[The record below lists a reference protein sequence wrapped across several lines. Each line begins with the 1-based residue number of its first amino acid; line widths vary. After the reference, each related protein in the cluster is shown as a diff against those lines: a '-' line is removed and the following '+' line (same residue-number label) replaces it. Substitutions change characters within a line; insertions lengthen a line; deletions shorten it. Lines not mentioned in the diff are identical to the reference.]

1 MAKYGY
7 IRVSTKKQANK
18 GNSLED
24 QRNILIEEGVPAE
37 NIFVDKCTGTKME
50 RPEFDKLLAKLKKG
64 DELVVTKIDRFA
76 RTTVD
81 GIMTIR
87 DLVNRGVRVNILNMG
102 VADNTPMGKL
112 MVTILLAFAE
122 FERDMIIERTLAGK
136 EIAMQKED
144 YQNGRKTKRTP
155 EFEEYLTKVERG
167 EMTIKAACTELGIS
181 ANSFR
186 RYREAV

>member
-24 QRNILIEEGVPAE
+24 QRNVLINEGVPTK
-37 NIFVDKCTGTKME
+37 NIFVDKCTGTKMT
-50 RPEFDKLLAKLKKG
+50 RPEFDKLLDLLQKG

-81 GIMTIR
+81 GIVTMQG
-87 DLVNRGVRVNILNMG
+87 LVERGVRVNILNMG
-102 VADNTPMGKL
+102 IVDNTPMGKFIL
-112 MVTILLAFAE
+112 TILLAVAE
-122 FERDMIIERTLAGK
+122 LERNLIVERTQAGK
-136 EIAMQKED
+136 EIARQSGD
-144 YQNGRKTKRTP
+144 YQEGRKTKRTP
-155 EFEEYLTKVERG
+155 EFEEYLAKVERG
-167 EMTIKAACTELGIS
+167 EMTIKTACAELGIS
-181 ANSFR
+181 ANSWR

>member
-24 QRNILIEEGVPAE
+24 QRNILIDEGVPAE
-37 NIFVDKCTGTKME
+37 NLFVDKCTGTKMD
-50 RPEFDKLLAKLKKG
+50 RPEFDKLIALLKKG

-76 RTTVD
+76 RTSIE
-81 GIMTIR
+81 GSQMIR
-87 DLVNRGVRVNILNMG
+87 DLVDRGIRVNILNMG

-112 MVTILLAFAE
+112 LVTIVLAFAE
-122 FERDMIIERTLAGK
+122 FERDMIVERTQSGR
-136 EIAMQKED
+136 EIAKQNPD
-144 YQNGRKTKRTP
+144 YREGRPSKRTP
-155 EFEEYLTKVERG
+155 QFEEYLAKVERG
-167 EMTIKAACTELGIS
+167 EMTMKAACAELGIS
-181 ANSFR
+181 ANSWR

>member
-7 IRVSTKKQANK
+7 IRVSTKKQADK

-24 QRNILIEEGVPAE
+24 QRNILINEGVPAE
-37 NIFVDKCTGTKME
+37 NIFVDKCTGTKMN
-50 RPEFDKLLAKLKKG
+50 RPEFDKLIALLQKG

-81 GIMTIR
+81 GITTMQG
-87 DLVNRGVRVNILNMG
+87 LVERGVRVNILNMG
-102 VADNTPMGKL
+102 IVDNTPMGKFIL
-112 MVTILLAFAE
+112 TILLAVAE
-122 FERDMIIERTLAGK
+122 LERNLIVERTQAGK
-136 EIAMQKED
+136 EIARQSED
-144 YQNGRKTKRTP
+144 YKEGRKTKRTP
-155 EFEEYLTKVERG
+155 QFEEYLAKVERG